1 MAKWTNNEKLPSF
14 KESIKGACGP
24 VPSNSVSKPKMG
36 FEKCFSKIRTFEKRS
51 VNTKTAS
58 NGFVI
63 IDNDIDT
70 DRYPISI
77 SIPEMQMRLHESILI
92 QDQIGLKGERKKFFL
107 CDLKMINSY
116 EL

>member
-1 MAKWTNNEKLPSF
+1 MKKALT
-14 KESIKGACGP
+14 GACSL

-36 FEKCFSKIRTFEKRS
+36 FEKCYSKIRTFEKRS

-63 IDNDIDT
+63 IDNNIDT

-107 CDLKMINSY
+107 CELKMINS
-116 EL
+116 